1 MGYVFH
7 TPPTVSASGTRSL
20 LLYSADGG
28 VDYGAQGLS
37 NGEKSDR
44 AQNLWLSGGIITSR
58 PAFAE
63 IDETLPGVRHMAK
76 EFCGAVLLHIGT
88 VLYTFQNAAAVA
100 ILRGLPD
107 QKSVPVEFAGKL
119 YLYCGGHIY
128 CVDRTLAAKEVY
140 PYAPLYAEGR
150 QSTSTS
156 GNQVSDFKPNLL
168 APYVAVTFESER
180 QVNGSY
186 GYRFPADMDKTRHFD
201 VYFEDRLVEEEE
213 LTVEETR
220 FSFKTLKQ
228 TKENSVKLCYY
239 STASAAKSGDTL
251 AKCTVGV
258 AFGGGTVTGT
268 RVFLAGNPDESGVYY
283 RSALGEPLAFYEG
296 EGGSLGESAGGITA
310 FSKQSG
316 DLLIFTD
323 CSVSR
328 MSYQYQAE
336 GGGYFST
343 KAIHTGIG
351 CDMPESVALAGNRT
365 VFASSTHGVY
375 LVDSVALFDRMNLV
389 PLSHNITD
397 SDGGKGFFAQSA
409 AVRLAASACV
419 YDRKYLLCMGDAA
432 FVWDFGAADYAG
444 SDPGKAEKKLVWT
457 EFDGLDGGRFC
468 VCGETLAA
476 WKETESGCKL
486 LVRAAEGRGSVPFV
500 LDSGGMD
507 LGLPHVRKALCR
519 FSAECKLSRKTVIHL
534 SFYADGERYFRAV
547 VPVAPQKDGFARICV
562 TLPHQVQNRFRFVLS
577 GDAANVGFM
586 NLRADY
592 RTMKKQR

>member
-7 TPPTVSASGTRSL
+7 TPPSVSASGTRSL

-28 VDYGAQGLS
+28 VDYAAHGLS
-37 NGEKSDR
+37 NGEKNDR

-63 IDETLPGVRHMAK
+63 IGDTLPGVRHMAK

-88 VLYTFQNAAAVA
+88 VLYKFQNAAAVTV
-100 ILRGLPD
+100 LSGLPD
-107 QKSVPVEFAGKL
+107 QKSVPVEFSGKL

-150 QSTSTS
+150 QSDMTS
-156 GNQVSDFKPNLL
+156 GNLVSDFKPNRL
-168 APYVAVTFESER
+168 APYVSVTFQSER
-180 QVNGSY
+180 HVNGSY
-186 GYRFPADMDKTRHFD
+186 GYKFPADMDKTRHFD
-201 VYFEDRLVEEEE
+201 VYFEDRLVEEAE
-213 LTVEETR
+213 LIVEETR
-220 FSFKTLKQ
+220 FSFKTLEQ

-239 STASAAKSGDTL
+239 STASAAACDDAL
-251 AKCTVGV
+251 FACTVGV

-268 RVFLAGNPDESGVYY
+268 RVFLAGNPDARGVYY
-283 RSALGEPLAFYEG
+283 MSALGDPLAFYEG

-310 FSKQSG
+310 FSRQSG

-343 KAIHTGIG
+343 KTIHTGIG

-365 VFASSTHGVY
+365 VFAHSTRGVY
-375 LVDSVALFDRMNLV
+375 LVDSVALFDRMNVV
-389 PLSHNITD
+389 PISHNIH
-397 SDGGKGFFAQSA
+397 GEGKGFFAQCA
-409 AVRLAASACV
+409 AKRLAASACV
-419 YDRKYLLCMGDAA
+419 YDRKYLLCMGDTA
-432 FVWDFGAADYAG
+432 FVWDFGAADYTG

-457 EFDGLDGGRFC
+457 EFNGLDGGRFC

-476 WKETESGCKL
+476 
-486 LVRAAEGRGSVPFV
+486 
-500 LDSGGMD
+500 
-507 LGLPHVRKALCR
+507 
-519 FSAECKLSRKTVIHL
+519 
-534 SFYADGERYFRAV
+534 
-547 VPVAPQKDGFARICV
+547 
-562 TLPHQVQNRFRFVLS
+562 
-577 GDAANVGFM
+577 
-586 NLRADY
+586 
-592 RTMKKQR
+592 

>member
-7 TPPTVSASGTRSL
+7 TPPTVSVSGTRSL

-63 IDETLPGVRHMAK
+63 IGETLPGVRHMAK
-76 EFCGAVLLHIGT
+76 EFCGVVLLHIGT

-150 QSTSTS
+150 QSTATS
-156 GNQVSDFKPNLL
+156 GNQVSGFKPNLL

-283 RSALGEPLAFYEG
+283 MSALGEPLAFYEG
-296 EGGSLGESAGGITA
+296 DSGSLGESAGGITA

-343 KAIHTGIG
+343 KTIHTGIG

-375 LVDSVALFDRMNLV
+375 LVDSVALFDRMNV
-389 PLSHNITD
+389 VSISHNIH
-397 SDGGKGFFAQSA
+397 GEGKGFFSQSA
-409 AVRLAASACV
+409 AKRLAASACV

-432 FVWDFGAADYAG
+432 FVWDFGAADYTG

-457 EFDGLDGGRFC
+457 EFNGLDGGRFC

-486 LVRAAEGRGSVPFV
+486 LVRAAEGDKETVSFV

-507 LGLPHVRKALCR
+507 LGLPHVRKELCR
-519 FSAECKLSRKTVIHL
+519 FSAECKLSRETVIRL
-534 SFYADGERYFRAV
+534 AFYADGELYFREA
-547 VPVAPQKDGFARICV
+547 VPVTPQKDGFARICV

-577 GDAANVGFM
+577 GEEANVGFM

-592 RTMKKQR
+592 RTLKKQI